1 MHVRDILNTKP
12 REALRVG
19 PDETVAA
26 AARLID
32 DKGKGLAVVC
42 AEDGAL
48 LGIISVIDINR
59 AVAQNGERAPGLPVH
74 NAMNPHIVVARPED
88 TLERAL
94 DDMAKHGIRHL
105 PVVENGVLL
114 GIVNIRDLLEFRFE
128 EAQMTVEDMQRYIH
142 GVGYH

>member
-1 MHVRDILNTKP
+1 MHVRDVLGARP

-32 DKGKGLAVVC
+32 DKRKGLAVVC

-59 AVAQNGERAPGLPVH
+59 AVARHGERGPAMAVH
-74 NAMNPHIVVARPED
+74 EVMNPDIVVCRPED
-88 TLERAL
+88 RVEKALE
-94 DDMAKHGIRHL
+94 DMTKHGIRHL
-105 PVVENGVLL
+105 PVVETGVLL
-114 GIVNIRDLLEFRFE
+114 GVLNIRDLLEIRFE

>member
-94 DDMAKHGIRHL
+94 DDMAKHGIQ
-105 PVVENGVLL
+105 NGVLL

>member
-1 MHVRDILNTKP
+1 MNIRDLLDAKP

-19 PDETVAA
+19 PDQTVAA

-32 DKGKGLAVVC
+32 DKKKGLAVVC

-59 AVAQNGERAPGLPVH
+59 AVARQGERAAAMAVH
-74 NAMNPHIVVARPED
+74 EVMNPDVVVCRPKD
-88 TLERAL
+88 GVDHALEE
-94 DDMAKHGIRHL
+94 MTKYGIRHL
-105 PVVENGVLL
+105 PVVENGVLR
-114 GIVNIRDLLEFRFE
+114 GIVNIRDLLEVRFE
-128 EAQMTVEDMQRYIH
+128 EARITVEDMQRYIH